1 MSQVIE
7 GDDVILFAIIALESA
22 LRLEVKTGMKMSSG
36 RTAYSI
42 VKDRYGLKGSK
53 QRVLEQFNQIV
64 NELRIERGL
73 EPKELQST
81 H

>member
-1 MSQVIE
+1 MSTVIT
-7 GDDVILFAIIALESA
+7 GDDWILFSFIALESA
-22 LRLEVKTGMKMSSG
+22 LRLEVKGMKRSSG
-36 RTAYSI
+36 RSAYSI
-42 VKDRYGLKGSK
+42 VKDRYQLKGSK

-73 EPKELQST
+73 EPKELHTT

>member
-1 MSQVIE
+1 MSIIT
-7 GDDVILFAIIALESA
+7 GDDTILFSIIALESA
-22 LRLEVKTGMKMSSG
+22 LRLEVKGMKMG
-36 RTAYSI
+36 RGRSAYSI
-42 VKDRYGLKGSK
+42 VKDRYQLKGSK

-73 EPKELQST
+73 EPKELHTT

>member
-1 MSQVIE
+1 MSTVIT
-7 GDDVILFAIIALESA
+7 GDDTILFSIIALESA
-22 LRLEVKTGMKMSSG
+22 LRLEVKTGMKMGNG

-42 VKDRYGLKGSK
+42 VKDRYGLKGNK

-64 NELRIERGL
+64 NELRAERGL
-73 EPKELQST
+73 PIKELQPT

>member
-1 MSQVIE
+1 MSTVIT
-7 GDDVILFAIIALESA
+7 GDDTILFSIIALESA
-22 LRLEVKTGMKMSSG
+22 LRLEVKGMKMSNG
-36 RTAYSI
+36 RSAYSI

-64 NELRIERGL
+64 NELRVERGL

>member
-1 MSQVIE
+1 MSIIT
-7 GDDVILFAIIALESA
+7 GDDTILFSIIALESA
-22 LRLEVKTGMKMSSG
+22 LRLEVKGMKMSNG

-64 NELRIERGL
+64 NGLREERGL
-73 EPKELQST
+73 PPKELQPT

>member
-1 MSQVIE
+1 MSIIT
-7 GDDVILFAIIALESA
+7 GDDTILFSIIALESA
-22 LRLEVKTGMKMSSG
+22 LRLEVKGMKMSNG

-73 EPKELQST
+73 EPKELQAT
-81 H
+81 

>member
-7 GDDVILFAIIALESA
+7 GDDVIMFAIIALESA
-22 LRLEVKTGMKMSSG
+22 LPLEVKGMKVSSG
-36 RTAYSI
+36 RSAYSI
-42 VKDRYGLKGSK
+42 VKDRYQLKGSK

-73 EPKELQST
+73 EPKELHTT

>member
-22 LRLEVKTGMKMSSG
+22 LRLEVKGMKVSSG
-36 RTAYSI
+36 RSAYAI

-53 QRVLEQFNQIV
+53 QRVLEQFNEIV
-64 NELRIERGL
+64 NALREERGL
-73 EPKELQST
+73 EPKELHTT

>member
-1 MSQVIE
+1 MSTVIT
-7 GDDVILFAIIALESA
+7 GDDTILFSIIALESA
-22 LRLEVKTGMKMSSG
+22 LRLEVKGMKMSNG
-36 RTAYSI
+36 RSAYSI

-73 EPKELQST
+73 EPKELQT
-81 H
+81 T

>member
-7 GDDVILFAIIALESA
+7 GDDVILFSIIALESA
-22 LRLEVKTGMKMSSG
+22 LRLEVKGYSTSG
-36 RTAYSI
+36 RTAYAI
-42 VKDRYGLKGSK
+42 VKARYGLKGNKK
-53 QRVLEQFNQIV
+53 QVLEQFNQIV

>member
-1 MSQVIE
+1 MSTVIT
-7 GDDVILFAIIALESA
+7 GDDTILFSIIALESA
-22 LRLEVKTGMKMSSG
+22 LRLEVKGMKMSMG
-36 RTAYSI
+36 RSAYSI

-64 NELRIERGL
+64 NELRVERGL

>member
-1 MSQVIE
+1 MSTVIT
-7 GDDVILFAIIALESA
+7 GDDTILFSIIALESA
-22 LRLEVKTGMKMSSG
+22 LRLEAKGMKMSSG
-36 RTAYSI
+36 RSAYSI

-64 NELRIERGL
+64 NELRVERGL

>member
-1 MSQVIE
+1 MSIIT
-7 GDDVILFAIIALESA
+7 GDDTILFSIIALESA
-22 LRLEVKTGMKMSSG
+22 LRLEVKGMKMSNG

-73 EPKELQST
+73 EPKELQYT
-81 H
+81 

>member
-1 MSQVIE
+1 MSTVIT
-7 GDDVILFAIIALESA
+7 GDDTILFSIIALESA
-22 LRLEVKTGMKMSSG
+22 LRLEVKGMKMSSG
-36 RTAYSI
+36 RSAYSI
-42 VKDRYGLKGSK
+42 VKDRYQLKGNK

-73 EPKELQST
+73 EPKVLQST

>member
-1 MSQVIE
+1 M
-7 GDDVILFAIIALESA
+7 GN
-22 LRLEVKTGMKMSSG
+22 G

-64 NELRIERGL
+64 NELRVERGL

>member
-1 MSQVIE
+1 
-7 GDDVILFAIIALESA
+7 
-22 LRLEVKTGMKMSSG
+22 
-36 RTAYSI
+36 

-64 NELRIERGL
+64 NELRVERGL

>member
-1 MSQVIE
+1 MSYQVLE
-7 GDDVILFAIIALESA
+7 GDDVMLFSIIALESA
-22 LRLEVKTGMKMSSG
+22 LRLEVKTGMKMSNG

-73 EPKELQST
+73 EPKELQAT
-81 H
+81 

>member
-1 MSQVIE
+1 MSTVIT
-7 GDDVILFAIIALESA
+7 GDDWILFSFIALESA
-22 LRLEVKTGMKMSSG
+22 LRLEVKGMKMSRG
-36 RTAYSI
+36 RSAYSI
-42 VKDRYGLKGSK
+42 VKDRYQLKGSK